1 MTQTLTLE
9 DLVRRFQA
17 LVQEW
22 NKKNHNVELCSEK
35 VKEITSSLTRFTY
48 LPKEEG
54 EASRRELFI
63 ARDTLEIAC
72 FLALE
77 QRDIPLFEH
86 YIAQLK
92 CYYYDYKSTLPESAV
107 KYELLGL
114 NLLRLLAQNKLA
126 DFHTELERL
135 SIEEITSNL
144 YINHPVSM
152 EQYLMEG
159 NFQRV
164 FLSKDNVPSRRYD
177 FFIDILLNTT
187 RNEVASC
194 IEAAYDS
201 LSLDEAAR
209 TLFYDDPQS
218 MLSFGQTRNWTL
230 DKNNVYH
237 FQKDTRQEDDS
248 IPSADVTKVM
258 LEYTKELDQ
267 II

>member
-1 MTQTLTLE
+1 
-9 DLVRRFQA
+9 
-17 LVQEW
+17 
-22 NKKNHNVELCSEK
+22 
-35 VKEITSSLTRFTY
+35 
-48 LPKEEG
+48 
-54 EASRRELFI
+54 
-63 ARDTLEIAC
+63 
-72 FLALE
+72 
-77 QRDIPLFEH
+77 
-86 YIAQLK
+86 
-92 CYYYDYKSTLPESAV
+92 
-107 KYELLGL
+107 
-114 NLLRLLAQNKLA
+114 
-126 DFHTELERL
+126 
-135 SIEEITSNL
+135 
-144 YINHPVSM
+144 M

-194 IEAAYDS
+194 IEAAYES

-209 TLFYDDPQS
+209 TLFYDDVQS

-230 DKNNVYH
+230 DKDNVYH

-248 IPSADVTKVM
+248 VPSSDVTKVM

>member
-1 MTQTLTLE
+1 MTQTASLD
-9 DLVRRFQA
+9 DLVRRFQS

-22 NKKNHNVELCSEK
+22 NKQSHNLDVCAEK
-35 VKEITSSLTRFTY
+35 IRDITLSLTRLVY
-48 LPKEEG
+48 IPKEEN

-77 QRDIPLFEH
+77 KRDIPLFEH
-86 YIAQLK
+86 YMAQLK
-92 CYYYDYKSTLPESAV
+92 SYYYDYRSHLPESAV

-114 NLLRLLAQNKLA
+114 NLLRLLAQGRLA
-126 DFHTELERL
+126 DFHTEIERL
-135 SIEEITSNL
+135 SIEEITSNV

-152 EQYLMEG
+152 EQHLMEG

-164 FLSKDNVPSRRYD
+164 FLSKDNVPSKRYD

-187 RNEVASC
+187 RDEVASC
-194 IEAAYDS
+194 IEAAYES
-201 LSLDEAAR
+201 LSLQEAAR
-209 TLFYDDPQS
+209 TLFFDNQQS
-218 MLSFGQTRNWTL
+218 MLTYGAQRNWTL
-230 DKNNVYH
+230 DSNNVYH
-237 FQKDTRQEDDS
+237 FQKDTKQEDDS
-248 IPSADVTKVM
+248 IPSSDVTKVM

>member
-1 MTQTLTLE
+1 MTQTSTLE

-22 NKKNHNVELCSEK
+22 NRKNHNLEFCAEK
-35 VKEITSSLTRFTY
+35 IRDITSSLTRFAF
-48 LPKEEG
+48 LPKDESD
-54 EASRRELFI
+54 ASRRELFI

-77 QRDIPLFEH
+77 QKDIPLFEH
-86 YIAQLK
+86 YMSQLK
-92 CYYYDYKSTLPESAV
+92 SYYYDYRTVLPESAL

-126 DFHTELERL
+126 DFHVELERL
-135 SIEEITSNL
+135 SIDEITSNV
-144 YINHPVSM
+144 YIKHPVSM

-177 FFIDILLNTT
+177 FFIDILLHTT

-194 IEAAYDS
+194 IESAYES

-209 TLFYDDPQS
+209 TLFFDNKQS
-218 MLSFGQTRNWTL
+218 MLEFAQTRKWVL
-230 DKNNVYH
+230 DDHNIYH
-237 FQKDTRQEDDS
+237 FLKDTKHVDDS